1 MEKPS
6 HFERKNPDV
15 IGKFISLTAEL
26 LSADM
31 TQADYDKLREI
42 AGILNPGGGAF
53 GFVSRLNG
61 DVERL
66 HPHIQ
71 RRD

>member
-26 LSADM
+26 LSDEM

-42 AGILNPGGGAF
+42 AAILNPSESER
-53 GFVSRLNG
+53 GFVGMLNR
-61 DVERL
+61 DVARL
-66 HPHIQ
+66 HPHIN
-71 RRD
+71 RR